1 MKQYGVHRLKDSAN
15 LVIILQYP
23 GLETS
28 SLVIVAP
35 LIAADA
41 LPEITPMTP
50 ILQHEDQ
57 SWMVLTYRMAAIPES
72 DLGEYITSFQ
82 DIDDAFHRALSRLFY
97 GN

>member
-1 MKQYGVHRLKDSAN
+1 MKQYGVYRLKDN
-15 LVIILQYP
+15 TNFVIILQYP

-35 LIAADA
+35 LIDADA

-50 ILQHEDQ
+50 ILRYEDQ
-57 SWMVLTYRMAAIPES
+57 AWMVLTYRMAAIPEA
-72 DLGEYITSFQ
+72 DLGEYITSFHDFDYVFQ
-82 DIDDAFHRALSRLFY
+82 WALSRLFY